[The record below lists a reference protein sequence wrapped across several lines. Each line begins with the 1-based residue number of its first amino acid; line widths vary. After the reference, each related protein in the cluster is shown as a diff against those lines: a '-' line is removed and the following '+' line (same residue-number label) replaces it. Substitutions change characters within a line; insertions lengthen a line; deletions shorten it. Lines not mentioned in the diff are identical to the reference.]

1 MQFAAPKFVKRNL
14 KMKFLPPLIFGLK
27 IMWPFCVEAE
37 NFVECIFT
45 PFALKKKKQIRI
57 AQT

>member
-45 PFALKKKKQIRI
+45 PFALKKKQIRI
-57 AQT
+57 AHT